1 MNGLLTILMLTFF
14 VVMHEAGHYFAA
26 RFSKVAV
33 SEFFVGFGPKI
44 FSFKKNGT
52 EYGLGKIE
60 LKLRT
65 KLHCSILCILI
76 RGQAKVLRHV
86 PL

>member
-44 FSFKKNGT
+44 FSFKKKW
-52 EYGLGKIE
+52 YGIW
-60 LKLRT
+60 
-65 KLHCSILCILI
+65 
-76 RGQAKVLRHV
+76 
-86 PL
+86 P